1 MAYSSSSI
9 VDYFT
14 DELVL
19 LVLNFQQFFFD
30 WPDYDEILG
39 VADNFFVNQGVAG
52 AAYLGRL
59 RAIIELFDNKGLDH
73 AITLH
78 LDFDF
83 EEFFD

>member
-1 MAYSSSSI
+1 M
-9 VDYFT
+9 
-14 DELVL
+14 
-19 LVLNFQQFFFD
+19 
-30 WPDYDEILG
+30 
-39 VADNFFVNQGVAG
+39 ADNFFVNQGVAG

-73 AITLH
+73 AFTLH